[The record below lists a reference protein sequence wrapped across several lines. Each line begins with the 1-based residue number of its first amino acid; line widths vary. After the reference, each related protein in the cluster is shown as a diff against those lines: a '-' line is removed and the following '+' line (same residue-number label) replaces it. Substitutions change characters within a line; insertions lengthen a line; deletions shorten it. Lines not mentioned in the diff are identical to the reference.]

1 MTMYAWQDQ
10 PACFS
15 VYTDSNWAGCKT
27 SRKSTS
33 GAVFLHGSH
42 MLKAFS
48 RTQANIALSSAEA
61 ELYATVM
68 AASEG
73 LGLKAMSLDFGL
85 SLDPF
90 LNVDASAAIGI
101 VQRKGLGKLR
111 HLDTQALWVQ
121 DAVRQR
127 RVMIEKVAGAENPA
141 DLMTKHLDGPLM
153 DKMLSKIGAE
163 TREGRADVAPEVVRA
178 NDGEEAA
185 KAVSARAARAPTSTG
200 AKQALPRPGVDGAK
214 TGGRQGP
221 NSWADITDLEMPE

>member
-1 MTMYAWQDQ
+1 M
-10 PACFS
+10 
-15 VYTDSNWAGCKT
+15 
-27 SRKSTS
+27 
-33 GAVFLHGSH
+33 HGSH

-61 ELYATVM
+61 ELYATVT

-73 LGLKAMSLDFGL
+73 LGLKAMSLDFGMR
-85 SLDPF
+85 LDPF

-127 RVMIEKVAGAENPA
+127 RVMIEKVAGSENPA

-153 DKMLSKIGAE
+153 DKMLSKIGSE
-163 TREGRADVAPEVVRA
+163 VREGRADAAPEVVRG

-185 KAVSARAARAPTSTG
+185 KVMSNQARRAPTSTG
-200 AKQALPRPGVDGAK
+200 AKQALPRPGVDGAAAQIK
-214 TGGRQGP
+214 QRP
-221 NSWADITDLEMPE
+221 SSWADVTDVEMPE